1 MIDPSPPPQLHMLF
15 PKEKL
20 AQVSPPCLPAGYQL
34 RAYRDGDEKG
44 FFRVME
50 LAGFGLWDAEKLN
63 PVLERVLPDGFFF
76 AIHTTSGQIVA
87 TAMATHRPLDLHPF
101 GGELSWVAGD
111 PAHVGRGLGMAVCTA
126 VLQRFHRAGYH
137 RVFLRTDD
145 FRLPALK
152 IYLKLGF
159 LPLLYQEDMETRWE
173 TICQALKW
181 PFTPTLWPQS

>member
-1 MIDPSPPPQLHMLF
+1 MGLALSKDKRYTYAYFPFTGYADLYDRQADPDELHNL
-15 PKEKL
+15 
-20 AQVSPPCLPAGYQL
+20 
-34 RAYRDGDEKG
+34 
-44 FFRVME
+44 
-50 LAGFGLWDAEKLN
+50 
-63 PVLERVLPDGFFF
+63 
-76 AIHTTSGQIVA
+76 
-87 TAMATHRPLDLHPF
+87 
-101 GGELSWVAGD
+101 AGD